1 MQIDNTLALNSYNE
15 ISANKIK
22 NANAKQDA
30 LLKEQTDAF
39 EAYMVKAVLDI
50 ALKEDEH
57 NSLYPKATG
66 SDIYRSMYND
76 AMSKALS
83 GNLGFSE
90 LLYDFLKRDS

>member
-1 MQIDNTLALNSYNE
+1 MQIDNTLVLNSYND

-39 EAYMVKAVLDI
+39 EAFMVKAVLDI
-50 ALKEDEH
+50 ALEDDK
-57 NSLYPKATG
+57 NSLYPKAAG

-76 AMSKALS
+76 AVSKALS

>member
-1 MQIDNTLALNSYNE
+1 MQIDNTLALNSYND

-39 EAYMVKAVLDI
+39 EAFMVKAVLDI
-50 ALKEDEH
+50 ALKEDDK
-57 NSLYPKATG
+57 NSLYPKAAG
-66 SDIYRSMYND
+66 NDIYRSMYND